1 MSLPLCLPEKLD
13 CAQNIKATYEECL
26 PQCSGLWITNY
37 EGKKYEEIR
46 DNPDYNVDKK
56 ISKLSAQYWNYKGFH
71 DKLKD
76 FPKGT
81 FAEVSKSMTV
91 AMSYVP
97 IYNFLSVISKGQKEN
112 YKGK

>member
-13 CAQNIKATYEECL
+13 CVQNIKATYEECL
-26 PQCSGLWITNY
+26 PQCSGVWITNY

-71 DKLKD
+71 DKFKD

-81 FAEVSKSMTV
+81 FAEVSKSMFICSTSV
-91 AMSYVP
+91 AIPYVP
-97 IYNFLSVISKGQKEN
+97 LYNFLFVCYQ
-112 YKGK
+112 